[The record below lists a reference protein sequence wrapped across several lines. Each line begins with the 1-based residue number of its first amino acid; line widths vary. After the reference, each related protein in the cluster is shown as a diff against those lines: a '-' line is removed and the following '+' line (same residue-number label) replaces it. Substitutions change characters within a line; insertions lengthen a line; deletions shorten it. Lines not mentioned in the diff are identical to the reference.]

1 MNITVWSTFSKR
13 RNSTAQPTGGT
24 TKTVYLKEETSI
36 ERPSFI
42 LAEPIA
48 DYTYVQAFG
57 RYYFVTDVINLDA
70 SRSEIVCDL
79 DVLATY
85 KSDILAYTAFV
96 ERAASSYDVFVNDSL
111 LSTQQKIIL
120 SEYSASSMTKI
131 GGHCFVAQVL
141 SGDPNGGGVVL
152 YATNDLI
159 PYRQLLTPSVYSA
172 QDVLDWIDSKIAQAF
187 DLDVYIGSI
196 KWLPINAN
204 QIGTKT
210 NDFYVG
216 PIEVG
221 IPAGYDVY
229 IADQYANYRDV
240 VYNVTIPSTNMY
252 GDFRDTNP
260 RFSRYL
266 MRLPGVGIVDVDPV
280 MMGTIINTTGMQLN
294 VQMDIDYVSG
304 DIVYYLLT
312 QTPPDTTQ
320 TEFARYRGNIS
331 VDVPIAKSV
340 ADFGKSVGTFTG
352 TVGAGAAAGG
362 AIGAAVGA
370 VVGAVGVVAN
380 ELTPDTSMIGGGGN
394 KSDIS
399 YTSAAIR
406 VYVQH
411 YGYKDY
417 PTAVAGRPLMQNV
430 TLSSLSGFVK
440 CGNASVPLAGHEG
453 DMAAVNNYLNSGF
466 YIE

>member
-1 MNITVWSTFSKR
+1 MNIYVWSNFSKR

-24 TKTVYLKEETSI
+24 SKTVHLKEQTSI

-42 LAEPIA
+42 LAEPMPS
-48 DYTYVQAFG
+48 YNYVQAFG
-57 RYYFVTDVINLDA
+57 NYYFVTDIINLDA
-70 SRSEIVCDL
+70 NRCEIICDL

-85 KSDILAYTAFV
+85 KSQITGYTAFV
-96 ERAASSYDVFVNDSL
+96 ERAASSYDSFINDTL
-111 LSTQQKIIL
+111 LSNQQKITL
-120 SEYSASSMTKI
+120 SEYASTSMTI
-131 GGHCFVAQVL
+131 MGGHCFVAQVL
-141 SGDPNGGGVVL
+141 SAQDGVVL
-152 YATNDLI
+152 YATTDLT
-159 PYRQLLTPSVYSA
+159 PYRKLLTPSAYSA
-172 QDVLDWIDSKIAQAF
+172 QDVIDWIDSKIAQAF

-196 KWLPINAN
+196 KWLPINPN
-204 QIGTKT
+204 QIGSVT

-221 IPAGYDVY
+221 VPSGYSIY
-229 IADQYANYRDV
+229 KASQYTSYRDV
-240 VYNVTIPSTNMY
+240 VYNVSIPSSHAF

-266 MRLPGVGIVDVDPV
+266 MRLPGVGLVDVDPV

-294 VQMDIDYVSG
+294 VQIDIDYVSG
-304 DIVYYLLT
+304 DVVYYLLT

-352 TVGAGAAAGG
+352 AVATGAAAGG

-399 YTSAAIR
+399 LMSSALR

-411 YGYKDY
+411 YGNKDFA
-417 PTAVAGRPLMQNV
+417 TTVAGRPLMQNV
-430 TLSSLSGFVK
+430 TLSSLSGYVK
-440 CGNASVPLAGHEG
+440 CGNASVPLPGHEE
-453 DMAAVNNYLNSGF
+453 DMAAVNNFLNSGF